1 MPGGPR
7 QVGYRVPLFLPMTT
21 HSVTEA
27 RSRLSELIDRALRG
41 EDIVI
46 ARRGRPVVELR
57 AIARQAKPLI
67 DADLDWLA
75 SQRRLG
81 IVPATDAAELVGR
94 LRDEWER

>member
-1 MPGGPR
+1 
-7 QVGYRVPLFLPMTT
+7 MTT